1 MATDGKTVFVPI
13 ADPERKIAGYVPKPG
28 VYALKVDDGSV
39 LWSHP
44 VQRGCA
50 FDPSDAPLVGL
61 AEMAK
66 GKAERSPWPDCSY
79 YYGHSAAAVVANGV
93 VYAGA
98 LDGKLRAFD
107 ARNGKLLRV
116 IETKLPYQASNGVAG
131 HGGAIDVG
139 GVLVNGDQLFILS
152 GYGMFGQMPGNMLL
166 VYGLKPGK

>member
-1 MATDGKTVFVPI
+1 
-13 ADPERKIAGYVPKPG
+13 
-28 VYALKVDDGSV
+28 V

-44 VQRGCA
+44 VQRGCT
-50 FDPSDAPLVGL
+50 FDPADAPLVGL

-66 GKAERSPWPDCSY
+66 GKSERSPWPDCSY
-79 YYGHSAAAVVANGV
+79 YYGHSAAAVIANGV

-98 LDGKLRAFD
+98 LDGKLRLFD

-116 IETKLPYQASNGVAG
+116 IETKQAYRATNGLDG

-139 GVLVNGDQLFILS
+139 GAIVSGDQLFVLS

-166 VYGLKPGK
+166 VYSLPAGR